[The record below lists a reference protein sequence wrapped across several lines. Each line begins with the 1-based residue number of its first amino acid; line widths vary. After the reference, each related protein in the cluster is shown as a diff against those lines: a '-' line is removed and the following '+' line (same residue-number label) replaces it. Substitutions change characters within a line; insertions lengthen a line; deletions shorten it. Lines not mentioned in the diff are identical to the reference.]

1 MSEIDKNLLI
11 IRNSLNLDIDR
22 LADRVPHVQW
32 QIYRELAEMLNR
44 VIQRHDA
51 AAYMIRNVPSK
62 AMQDALVTYVT
73 EFMPHD
79 QAVQV
84 LPSLR
89 RITSQWEKDLAPDE
103 TDKAVEEGSGKKWY
117 WRHNS

>member
-1 MSEIDKNLLI
+1 MSEIDKSLLI

-32 QIYRELAEMLNR
+32 QVYRELAEMLNR
-44 VIQRHDA
+44 AVQRRDA

-62 AMQDALVTYVT
+62 AMQDALVTYVND
-73 EFMPHD
+73 FMPAE

-89 RITSQWEKDLAPDE
+89 RITSQWENELVLDE
-103 TDKAVEEGSGKKWY
+103 TVKAVEEGSGKKWY